1 MIRIQNIPLPLDGDL
16 EQLRKKA
23 ARILGVRPGALEEL
37 TLVRQSIDARK
48 KQDVHYVYTV
58 DVSLRTGEEQAV
70 ERTGKKNVSLVLPKP
85 YLFPE
90 VKRRSPSM
98 PVVVGMGPAGLFAA
112 LFLARNGLPCV
123 VLERGQDVDCR
134 TAQVERFWDSGLL
147 DPSSNVQF
155 GEGGAGTFSDGK
167 LTTGTHDP
175 RISAVIDALVESG
188 APEDVKWSHK
198 PHIGTD
204 ILRDVVRNVRRE
216 LLAQNPHPLQKRIAI
231 LGGSTTNEV
240 ADQLGLFL
248 LQYGIQAE
256 FYQSE
261 YGQYWQDAMFGT
273 PELDGFHPDVIYI
286 HTNWRNIINFP
297 TTATPQAEIDAM
309 LNAEYSRFEQMWQA
323 LEAKFHCPVIQ
334 NNFDRPN
341 YRLMGNRDIW
351 DPHGRSNYL
360 SRLNQRF
367 YAYAAAHED
376 FYINDIDY
384 LSADYGLTA
393 WGDAFFWHM
402 YKYAMCLDAIP
413 SLANSVANIIKS
425 LYGRNK
431 KALVLDLD
439 NTLWGGIVGDDGVD
453 GIAIGPEV
461 PEGQVYAEFQSYCK
475 ALQTIGVVL
484 AVDSKNDE
492 ANALAGLNHPDSV
505 LHPDDFVCIKA
516 NWDPKDQNLK
526 AIAAELSLGAD
537 SFVFA
542 DDNPAERAI
551 VAAQLPGVATP
562 VLDGAENYIKMLDH
576 GGYFE
581 TTILSGDDLKK
592 TAQYHARAQAAQA
605 QAAFA
610 DYGQYL
616 DSLEMTAT
624 IRPFEA
630 VYMQRIAQLTNKS
643 NQFNLT
649 TLRCTEDDIRS
660 MAEKPDWITLY
671 GKLVDKFAD
680 NGVVTVVAGQA
691 QGQTLCLR
699 LWLMS
704 CRVLKRGMEDAMM
717 DTLAAKAAAA
727 GYTALEGYYYPTAK
741 NAMVREFYAGY
752 GFEKTAEDADGNT
765 TWRLDLAAYNPR
777 CPHIKIET

>member
-1 MIRIQNIPLPLDGDL
+1 MDCFNYPLDTETL
-16 EQLRKKA
+16 LRKK
-23 ARILGVRPGALEEL
+23 RRL
-37 TLVRQSIDARK
+37 RK
-48 KQDVHYVYTV
+48 
-58 DVSLRTGEEQAV
+58 
-70 ERTGKKNVSLVLPKP
+70 
-85 YLFPE
+85 
-90 VKRRSPSM
+90 
-98 PVVVGMGPAGLFAA
+98 
-112 LFLARNGLPCV
+112 
-123 VLERGQDVDCR
+123 
-134 TAQVERFWDSGLL
+134 
-147 DPSSNVQF
+147 
-155 GEGGAGTFSDGK
+155 
-167 LTTGTHDP
+167 
-175 RISAVIDALVESG
+175 
-188 APEDVKWSHK
+188 
-198 PHIGTD
+198 
-204 ILRDVVRNVRRE
+204 E

-691 QGQTLCLR
+691 QGQTLCL
-699 LWLMS
+699 
-704 CRVLKRGMEDAMM
+704 VLKRGMEDAMM